1 MKASAAYQY
10 YNIMPTL
17 AQHMLQVG
25 AVAKIVTDQI
35 NEPDF
40 PAAEI
45 ISACLLHDMGNI
57 VKFDLDNV
65 PAGLDVPDI
74 DHWKSVQTNI
84 RKQYGLDEHQ
94 VTHHIANELGV
105 SETTLNAIENCG
117 TSKAASV
124 LAAHNIPAMVV
135 TYCDY
140 HVAPTNIVSP
150 AQRLADILDRYAGT
164 PKYTGYQTDG
174 QNVLALANYLETTYK
189 IDPDLVTAEAVA
201 SVVESLRDWDL
212 V

>member
-1 MKASAAYQY
+1 MKAAAAYQH

-40 PAAEI
+40 PATQI

-57 VKFDLDNV
+57 MKFDLDNV
-65 PAGLDVPDI
+65 PVGLDIPDI
-74 DHWKSVQTNI
+74 DHWKSVQADI
-84 RKQYGLDEHQ
+84 RNQYGLDEHQ
-94 VTHHIANELGV
+94 VTHHIASEIGV
-105 SETTLNAIENCG
+105 SSTTLSAIENCG

-124 LAAHNIPAMVV
+124 LADQNIPAMFV

-140 HVAPTNIVSP
+140 HVAPASIVSP

-164 PKYTGYQTDG
+164 PKHAGYQADS
-174 QNVLALANYLETTYK
+174 QNVLALADYLETTYNL
-189 IDPDLVTAEAVA
+189 DPGLVTAEAVA
-201 SVVESLRDWDL
+201 GVVESLKDWDL